1 MNKIDKKNWK
11 EVYYGDYVDHIERN
25 ESNPEKRKNSKFV
38 SVEHIETGKLRI
50 ESWADEE
57 MPTFLRTFKPGDILF
72 GKRRA
77 YQRKVAVADFEGIC
91 SPHIWALRT
100 KNELL
105 QDLLPFI
112 MLTDK
117 FYEYANANSAG
128 TMSVYLKWPQLS
140 RYKFLLP
147 PSEDQKQIASFF
159 QSVETALK
167 QVIGQEKN
175 LKAMWQKLID
185 DFVTTAPSFGKLLNN
200 KKLFELKF
208 SDVADKISRRIDPLE
223 MGIKR
228 RIGGEDFITS
238 DLKLRTWGE
247 VGKDYVG
254 PAFHMHVLPGD
265 ILYVSRNSHLRKVAY
280 ADFEGVC
287 ANTTYV
293 IRANEK
299 FVLQNLLKHIM
310 LSEGFTK
317 YAMSVTKG
325 STNPYLNW
333 KDLDNFTFQVPDL
346 ETQMVI
352 ANVLDSILQI
362 VEQLKEQKTTLNNL
376 KQKLLNEILG

>member
-147 PSEDQKQIASFF
+147 PSEDQKQIAVLF
-159 QSVETALK
+159 QNLESTIADFTN
-167 QVIGQEKN
+167 QEMNLRTLRKSLIDN
-175 LKAMWQKLID
+175 LKRKNPIFGNVIKSSSCRNYKIGDLSSEVTDRCENPQKSGLKKFIGLEEFESGELLVKKYTSTEDLVSAMKLC
-185 DFVTTAPSFGKLLNN
+185 
-200 KKLFELKF
+200 KKNDVLFARRNAYLKRC
-208 SDVADKISRRIDPLE
+208 SC
-223 MGIKR
+223 
-228 RIGGEDFITS
+228 
-238 DLKLRTWGE
+238 
-247 VGKDYVG
+247 
-254 PAFHMHVLPGD
+254 
-265 ILYVSRNSHLRKVAY
+265 
-280 ADFEGVC
+280 ADFDAVC
-287 ANTTYV
+287 SGDV
-293 IRANEK
+293 IVMRANK
-299 FVLQNLLKHIM
+299 NIILPKYLTLVMNT
-310 LSEGFTK
+310 SEFWEF
-317 YAMSVTKG
+317 A
-325 STNPYLNW
+325 
-333 KDLDNFTFQVPDL
+333 
-346 ETQMVI
+346 I
-352 ANVLDSILQI
+352 ANAAGTMSKRVKWRDLITYSFDLPQIEIQEIIIEVFDQLDSILIDLTNQKEI
-362 VEQLKEQKTTLNNL
+362 LKNL

>member
-1 MNKIDKKNWK
+1 MKKINREHWK
-11 EVYYGDYVDHIERN
+11 EVYYGDYVDHIEVN
-25 ESNPEKRKNSKFV
+25 ETDHTKRKSARYV
-38 SVEHIETGKLRI
+38 SVEHIETGKLKI
-50 ESWADEE
+50 ESWENE
-57 MPTFLRTFKPGDILF
+57 VMPTFFRTFKPGQILF

-77 YQRKVAVADFEGIC
+77 YQRKVAIADFEGIC
-91 SPHIWALRT
+91 SPHVWALEAT
-100 KNELL
+100 KELK
-105 QDLLPFI
+105 QELLPFL

-147 PSEDQKQIASFF
+147 PPQDQNQIAALF
-159 QSVETALK
+159 QSLEIAIEQVEK
-167 QVIGQEKN
+167 QENN
-175 LKAMWQKLID
+175 LKGLWQRLID
-185 DFVTTAPSFGKLLNN
+185 QFVCDVPIFGTLLIG
-200 KKLFELKF
+200 KKIISVKF
-208 SDVADKISRRIDPLE
+208 SDISKKISRRIDPITF
-223 MGIKR
+223 GIKR
-228 RIGGEDFITS
+228 RIGGENFISS

-280 ADFEGVC
+280 ADFEGIC
-287 ANTTYV
+287 SNTTYV
-293 IRANEK
+293 IKANENV
-299 FVLQNLLKHIM
+299 VLQNLLKHIM

-317 YAMSVTKG
+317 FAISVTKG

-333 KDLDNFTFQVPDL
+333 KDLDNFTFQIPDI
-346 ETQMVI
+346 ETQMKI
-352 ANVLDSILQI
+352 SNVLDNILEV
-362 VEQLKEQKTTLNNL
+362 VEQHKLQHQTLKIL